1 MEIFSLEL
9 QILLWLEKS
18 WIVPNDSKSFCIIW
32 NCVEGT
38 FSKSVV
44 KLVGLVHFDFGI
56 EIFGMFISLSSSPLS
71 ETIESN
77 GGETDARDEFLLLI
91 VSPAELGFETS
102 AVGVY
107 CWRRWA
113 ESSKTYRET
122 FLFLKNKTLK
132 KKKLKFYWL
141 TFENETSKNNS
152 CMNLLAVTLHT
163 EFDKT
168 SQTLEYKHGSWNAF
182 G

>member
-1 MEIFSLEL
+1 M
-9 QILLWLEKS
+9 
-18 WIVPNDSKSFCIIW
+18 
-32 NCVEGT
+32 EGT

-107 CWRRWA
+107 C
-113 ESSKTYRET
+113 
-122 FLFLKNKTLK
+122 
-132 KKKLKFYWL
+132 
-141 TFENETSKNNS
+141 
-152 CMNLLAVTLHT
+152 
-163 EFDKT
+163 
-168 SQTLEYKHGSWNAF
+168 
-182 G
+182 